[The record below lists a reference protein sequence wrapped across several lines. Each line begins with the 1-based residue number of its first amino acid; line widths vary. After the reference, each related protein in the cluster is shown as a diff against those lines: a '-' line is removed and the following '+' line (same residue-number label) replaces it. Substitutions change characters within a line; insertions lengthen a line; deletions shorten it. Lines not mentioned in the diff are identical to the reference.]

1 MWDLSRRVDDPELM
15 DTVDYP
21 APVVRRALAFLEL
34 TNRRFGG
41 AAVVLRKL
49 EAWSAGWNQDG
60 PIHILDVGTG
70 GGDIPLSIMRW
81 GRRHGFKLKVTAV
94 DSTPAI
100 ADIARQRFGPD
111 PDIEVVVGN
120 LFELARSEE
129 RFDYVTASLFLHHV
143 RPEETVEALRAC
155 DRLAVRG
162 LIISDL
168 WRSWPSLIAVTSIS
182 LLTGNFVV
190 RHDAP
195 LSVRRAFRVHELR
208 ELAGSAG
215 VSYAVASGEPCFRV
229 SLAGEKP
236 AGGKAD
242 GR

>member
-1 MWDLSRRVDDPELM
+1 MWDLNRRVSDPELM
-15 DTVDYP
+15 DTIEYP

-41 AAVVLRKL
+41 AAVVLRRL
-49 EAWSAGWNQDG
+49 EAWSAGWKRDG
-60 PIHILDVGTG
+60 SIHILDVGTG
-70 GGDIPLSIMRW
+70 GADIPLSIVGW
-81 GRRHGFKLKVTAV
+81 ARRHHFKLKVTAL
-94 DSTPAI
+94 DSIPTI
-100 ADIARQRFGPD
+100 AEIARERVGRN
-111 PDIEVVVGN
+111 PDIEVVIGD
-120 LFELARSEE
+120 LFEMARGEE

-143 RPEETVEALRAC
+143 KPDETVEALRAC

-162 LIISDL
+162 LVISDL
-168 WRSWPSLIAVTSIS
+168 RRSWPSLVAVTSVS

-208 ELAGSAG
+208 EIASSAG
-215 VSYAVASGEPCFRV
+215 LPYVVASDEPCFRV

-236 AGGKAD
+236 GAKKAD
-242 GR
+242 GG